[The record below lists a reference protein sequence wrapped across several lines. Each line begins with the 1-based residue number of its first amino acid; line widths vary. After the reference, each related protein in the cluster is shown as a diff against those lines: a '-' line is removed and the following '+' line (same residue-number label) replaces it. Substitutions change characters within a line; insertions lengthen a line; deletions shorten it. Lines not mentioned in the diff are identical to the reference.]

1 MYQVKKEISEVYNE
15 IECEENDVNAKKC
28 MKNCMLKDL
37 GKDYNN
43 KRDLFKVLFL
53 HGMDD
58 IEIDDKIVMLFGEYQ
73 YDINRYEKK
82 INRKGIDISSIDIE
96 KFANTI
102 YTKIKEVVIKGLE
115 YVKDKVLSKIISLI
129 DVVSNKLKIFIQE
142 QGTKLIEKVIDLIR
156 NGKQLEDITVIDSDD
171 NKVNL
176 ISYMTQKDIDK
187 FNKLVDDV
195 DKLYDKTYDKISDDV
210 YAIKNNI
217 EISNSK
223 LCCK

>member
-1 MYQVKKEISEVYNE
+1 MNQVKKEISEVYNE

-37 GKDYNN
+37 GKDYDN
-43 KRDLFKVLFL
+43 KKDLFKVLFL
-53 HGMDD
+53 HDMDD
-58 IEIDDKIVMLFGEYQ
+58 IEIDDKIVMLFGECQ
-73 YDINRYEKK
+73 YDINKYEKK

-96 KFANTI
+96 KFVNTV

-115 YVKDKVLSKIISLI
+115 YVKDKVLSMIVSLI
-129 DVVSNKLKIFIQE
+129 DVVSKKLKIFIQE

-156 NGKQLEDITVIDSDD
+156 NGKQLEDIKVIDSDD
-171 NKVNL
+171 NEVKL

-210 YAIKNNI
+210 YDIKNNI
-217 EISNSK
+217 EIRNSK

>member
-1 MYQVKKEISEVYNE
+1 M
-15 IECEENDVNAKKC
+15 
-28 MKNCMLKDL
+28 
-37 GKDYNN
+37 
-43 KRDLFKVLFL
+43 
-53 HGMDD
+53 
-58 IEIDDKIVMLFGEYQ
+58 IV
-73 YDINRYEKK
+73 
-82 INRKGIDISSIDIE
+82 
-96 KFANTI
+96 
-102 YTKIKEVVIKGLE
+102 
-115 YVKDKVLSKIISLI
+115 SLI
-129 DVVSNKLKIFIQE
+129 DVVSNKFKIFIQE

-171 NKVNL
+171 NNVNL

-195 DKLYDKTYDKISDDV
+195 DKLYDKTYDKISNDV

>member
-82 INRKGIDISSIDIE
+82 INRKE
-96 KFANTI
+96 
-102 YTKIKEVVIKGLE
+102 
-115 YVKDKVLSKIISLI
+115 I
-129 DVVSNKLKIFIQE
+129 DVILLVCI
-142 QGTKLIEKVIDLIR
+142 TKLI
-156 NGKQLEDITVIDSDD
+156 
-171 NKVNL
+171 
-176 ISYMTQKDIDK
+176 
-187 FNKLVDDV
+187 
-195 DKLYDKTYDKISDDV
+195 
-210 YAIKNNI
+210 
-217 EISNSK
+217 
-223 LCCK
+223 